1 MLKLKQIKPPEVKI
15 WKSLLVLISIFVL
28 GASGYWAYT
37 NYFSTSQV
45 KNFDLIGQDAVFVL
59 ESDESA
65 LIWNELVEH
74 PSWGILKNFPS
85 FQKISEQLVSLDS
98 LTDHSGKIT
107 QLFNGKT
114 LTISY
119 HSTGAESFDLLFTL
133 EASQGSS
140 ADLFAQLSEK
150 LPAGA
155 RVTTRQYSSQPIS
168 EFFDSNNNRT
178 WSFTFLGSVMVAS
191 QSSFLIEE
199 SIRNFVN
206 PELPTFG
213 DLIPT
218 DNNLDRHEGV
228 LWLSGRGLGSLLKG
242 THQNRENLS
251 AETLQNLRGVVG
263 LQLNLMEDEIA
274 FEGPLYLADSVNF
287 TPSLSANLNAI
298 ERAIP
303 NSTLA
308 VTQYNLQSIYETQA
322 IENRAFPQKS
332 TLLAEIQR
340 NLIDQGFLDSF
351 TGELYLLDLEA
362 YGGSDQNLALIART
376 TSPEE
381 SIELVEKYLSEQGNE
396 TSDYYG
402 ENKILFIGDEEFP
415 AHLFKGKFFGF
426 DQTFVT
432 QTEELLIFTNTQQ
445 GMKMILDAHASQNT
459 WANENRAPDA
469 KIALTPS
476 SGFSIIYLT
485 SEIWDSWAQQT
496 NPSWSSFLQK
506 YASAFQAFPYISFRV
521 NQISSEAKASL
532 SFPFKSGEIN
542 EITPESSVSL
552 KAESQ
557 ETFPAALIYGPKAIT
572 NYQDNTEDLIIQDVN
587 HVMYLVNS
595 AGETVYSEQL
605 SGPIVSDAFQVD
617 YYKNGKLQL
626 LIATPDKIYGIDR
639 LGNPLPNYPF
649 SFTGESIT
657 HLNLVD
663 YDNNKEYRY
672 FISTSG
678 GNLYLLDKT
687 GNRLDGWNPLPIG
700 GVSIMAPSH
709 FRVPGRGDYMG
720 AVTKSGK
727 LYLFNRRGEA
737 QSGSPIQV
745 TDELSSGLVFNRSNG
760 SRAYQLSGISS
771 SGEVIHVNFGGEIS
785 YRNQLIKEDRDN
797 EFLVVQDQ
805 KEMDFIYISRQFNQ
819 VHVLDRDEKELFS
832 VRASDGELSYQLFDF
847 GSTRQ
852 IFVIT
857 DRTQEFS
864 YLYDLKGNLMTQL
877 PLESN
882 GEIEI
887 SYFPNQ
893 SQYQI
898 RTISG
903 NRLTTYQ
910 LSD

>member
-1 MLKLKQIKPPEVKI
+1 MLTLKQIKPPEVKI
-15 WKSLLVLISIFVL
+15 WKSLLVLITLFVL
-28 GASGYWAYT
+28 GAAGYWAYT

-85 FQKISEQLVSLDS
+85 FQKISEQLVNLDS

-107 QLFNGKT
+107 HLFNGKT

-140 ADLFAQLSEK
+140 TDLFNQLSEK
-150 LPAGA
+150 LPVGA
-155 RVTTRQYSSQPIS
+155 RVITRQYSSQPIS
-168 EFFDSNNNRT
+168 EFFDPNNNRT

-199 SIRNFVN
+199 AIRNFVN

-213 DLIPT
+213 DLIPSSH
-218 DNNLDRHEGV
+218 NLDPHEGV

-242 THQNRENLS
+242 THQNRENLA
-251 AETLQNLRGVVG
+251 AETLQNLRGIAG
-263 LQLNLMEDEIA
+263 LQLNLKEDEIG
-274 FEGPLYLADSVNF
+274 FEGPLYLTDSVNF
-287 TPSLSANLNAI
+287 TPSLSANLNAV
-298 ERAIP
+298 EKAIP

-308 VTQYNLQSIYETQA
+308 VTQYNLQSIYETQKL
-322 IENRAFPQKS
+322 ENRAFPQKS

-351 TGELYLLDLEA
+351 TGELYLLELEA
-362 YGGSDQNLALIART
+362 YGGSNQNLALIART
-376 TSPEE
+376 TAPGA
-381 SIELVEKYLSEQGNE
+381 SIELLEKYLAEQGNE
-396 TSDYYG
+396 ASDFYG
-402 ENKILFIGDEEFP
+402 ENKILFIADEEFP
-415 AHLFKGKFFGF
+415 AHLFEGKFFGF

-432 QTEELLIFTNTQQ
+432 HAEDLLIFSNSQQ
-445 GMKMILDAHASQNT
+445 GMKLVLDDFSNQNN
-459 WANENRAPDA
+459 WANENRAPAA

-476 SGFSIIYLT
+476 SGFSRIYLI
-485 SEIWDSWAQQT
+485 SEIWNSWTQQT
-496 NPSWSSFLQK
+496 NPSWSTFLQK
-506 YASAFQAFPYISFRV
+506 YGSAFKAFPYVSFRV
-521 NQISSEAKASL
+521 NQIGGEARASISL
-532 SFPFKSGEIN
+532 PFKSGEIS
-542 EITPESSVSL
+542 EIKPESTVSL
-552 KAESQ
+552 NAESQ
-557 ETFPAALIYGPKAIT
+557 ETFPANLIYGPKAII
-572 NYQDNTEDLIIQDVN
+572 NYQDNTEDQIIQDVD
-587 HVMYLVNS
+587 HVLYLVNS
-595 AGETVYSEQL
+595 AGETVFSEQL

-626 LIATPDKIYGIDR
+626 LVATPDRIYGIDR

-649 SFTGESIT
+649 SFSGESIT

-672 FISTSG
+672 FVSTNG
-678 GNLYLLDKT
+678 GSLYLLDKN
-687 GNRLDGWNPLPIG
+687 GKRLDGWNPLPIG
-700 GVSIMAPSH
+700 DVSIMAPAH

-720 AVTKSGK
+720 AVTKGGK
-727 LYLFNRRGEA
+727 LFLFNRRGEA
-737 QSGSPIQV
+737 QSGSPIQISN
-745 TDELSSGLVFNRSNG
+745 ELSSGLVFNRSNG
-760 SRAYQLSGISS
+760 SRAFQLSGISAG
-771 SGEVIHVNFGGEIS
+771 GEVFHVNFGGEVT

-797 EFLVVQDQ
+797 EFLVIPDQ
-805 KEMDFIYISRQFNQ
+805 KDMDFIFVSRQFNQ
-819 VHVLDRDEKELFS
+819 VKVLDRDEKELLS
-832 VRASDGELSYQLFDF
+832 VRASDGDLSYQYFDF
-847 GSTRQ
+847 GSSRQ

-857 DRTQEFS
+857 DKTQEFS

-877 PLESN
+877 PLESI

-893 SQYQI
+893 SKYQI
-898 RTISG
+898 RTIAG